1 MKTIQQTI
9 VCGAIACAVVLGSL
23 GCASP
28 KGETPQAKREY
39 VLNMKDKALATVY
52 AKRPEAQSAV
62 EGAPGYMVIDGISW
76 GVGFLGSG
84 GGYGVAINNAT
95 KQVTYIR
102 LFHMMPGFGIAGKG
116 YKEIVVFQDAD
127 TLNKFTTGKWDT
139 GGNAEAAFNFGD
151 TGGSALASGS
161 FDKKVK
167 VYEVTSDGIVLRA
180 SIPIS
185 KYSPD
190 KKLNAETAP
199 PVASR

>member
-1 MKTIQQTI
+1 MKKFQQTV
-9 VCGAIACAVVLGSL
+9 VCGAIACAFVLGSL

-52 AKRPEAQSAV
+52 AKRPEAQSAL
-62 EGAPGYMVIDGISW
+62 ESAPGYMVIDGISW
-76 GVGFLGSG
+76 GVGFFGSG
-84 GGYGVAINNAT
+84 GGYGMAINNAT

-102 LFHMMPGFGIAGKG
+102 LFHLMPGFGIAGKG
-116 YKEIVVFQDAD
+116 YKEVVVFQDAE
-127 TLNKFTTGKWDT
+127 TLNKFTAGKWDT
-139 GGNAEAAFNFGD
+139 GGNAEAAFKFGE
-151 TGGSALASGS
+151 TGGSALGSGS

-167 VYEVTSDGIVLRA
+167 IYEVTSDGIVLRA

-185 KYSPD
+185 KYSLD
-190 KKLNAETAP
+190 KELNAPATP

>member
-62 EGAPGYMVIDGISW
+62 EGAPGYMV
-76 GVGFLGSG
+76 
-84 GGYGVAINNAT
+84 INNAT

-161 FDKKVK
+161 FEKKAK
-167 VYEVTSDGIVLRA
+167 
-180 SIPIS
+180 
-185 KYSPD
+185 
-190 KKLNAETAP
+190 
-199 PVASR
+199 

>member
-1 MKTIQQTI
+1 M
-9 VCGAIACAVVLGSL
+9 ACVIGFGGL

-28 KGETPQAKREY
+28 QGETPQEKRDN
-39 VLNMKDKALATVY
+39 VLSMKDRARETIYSKH
-52 AKRPEAQSAV
+52 PEARKDV
-62 EGAPGYMVIDGISW
+62 ESAPGYMAIDGIAW

-84 GGYGVAINNAT
+84 GGYGVAVDNAT

-102 LFHMMPGFGIAGKG
+102 LFHLMPGFGIAGKG
-116 YKEIVVFQDAD
+116 YKEIVVFEDAP
-127 TLNKFTTGKWDT
+127 TFKKFTEGKWDT

-167 VYEVTSDGIVLRA
+167 VYEVTGDGIVLRA

-185 KYSPD
+185 SYSRD
-190 KKLNAETAP
+190 KKLNIEPAP